1 MSMFIALDRIKKAN
15 DKLKQTPRKTPN
27 RWRPNPPEVDLEDL
41 VELEELVELD
51 PVEDLEEDPE
61 AE

>member
-1 MSMFIALDRIKKAN
+1 
-15 DKLKQTPRKTPN
+15 
-27 RWRPNPPEVDLEDL
+27 VDLEEDL